1 MNRALWN
8 KAVADSFWQLIVSSL
23 ILVAFAWIFVWL
35 VSLFRLGAWGMLMEL
50 VPRFVNRMLGT
61 SPAELAT
68 PTGRVSILYVH
79 VVPML
84 VFIGWAVGRGSDAVS
99 GGISDGTLELLL
111 TAPVRRVTV
120 LWVPAVVTALGSV
133 LLGLAL
139 WLGTWIGI
147 NTVTL
152 EGPTSIGDYLPGVVN
167 MVTMTFC
174 LTGLT
179 TLLSSWDNNRWRTI
193 WLSGGLFVVSLIVK
207 LIARLWEPGDWLK
220 YLSFLT
226 AFEPQNLILLA
237 TGAGRWRW
245 SITARC
251 WRWAC

>member
-1 MNRALWN
+1 
-8 KAVADSFWQLIVSSL
+8 
-23 ILVAFAWIFVWL
+23 
-35 VSLFRLGAWGMLMEL
+35 
-50 VPRFVNRMLGT
+50 
-61 SPAELAT
+61 
-68 PTGRVSILYVH
+68 
-79 VVPML
+79 ML

-226 AFEPQNLILLA
+226 AFEPQNLILLGNRGWPLA
-237 TGAGRWRW
+237 LEYNGTLLAVGLLSYAAAAVIFTYRDIPVPR
-245 SITARC
+245 
-251 WRWAC
+251 